1 MRGHR
6 PPTQN
11 LHVQPC
17 WSCANAVPSV
27 GTGCPWSERFEPVP
41 GWVAQPR
48 IIARRRGKSTPG
60 KSKSAHSTSL
70 GNLE

>member
-11 LHVQPC
+11 LPVQPC

-48 IIARRRGKSTPG
+48 IIARRRGEIHTWKIKKCPQYQPG
-60 KSKSAHSTSL
+60 
-70 GNLE
+70 

>member
-6 PPTQN
+6 PPSKN

-41 GWVAQPR
+41 GWKAKLRV
-48 IIARRRGKSTPG
+48 I
-60 KSKSAHSTSL
+60 STSNGSVYTYQITRCPL
-70 GNLE
+70 YRPE

>member
-27 GTGCPWSERFEPVP
+27 RTGCPWSERFEPVP
-41 GWVAQPR
+41 GWVA
-48 IIARRRGKSTPG
+48 RRRVVSRSRGTYCTWKIIQCPRYRKG
-60 KSKSAHSTSL
+60 
-70 GNLE
+70 